1 MKYAEINKAFTEA
14 VVAKIAQG
22 YTICTQTMA
31 GTQGED
37 LELAIRKAESERN
50 KEPARN
56 GFRIWRKW

>member
-14 VVAKIAQG
+14 VAAKIAQG
-22 YTICTQTMA
+22 YTICTNTI
-31 GTQGED
+31 ED
-37 LELAIRKAESERN
+37 LELAIRKAELQRN